1 MNKVLFL
8 ISLFLSIM
16 AIVFNHSSYDRP
28 FPQDFV
34 QGAYNILKTAEECV
48 IQNKIDDAIETY
60 KIAMMRSHRCGR
72 KGVYQRIKTRLATL
86 GYEMAES
93 DPQKAAKFL
102 CAYSLFS
109 SDFDTTANK
118 IENYLLIKSKG
129 KVANFTY
136 PLVYKNGTRTFWLE
150 SPKVAPIFLYKRLDP
165 ETELYKYPG
174 NMTYLKSKDLPEEA
188 NFSYFYPISI
198 GCRKGTRD
206 FKIEVESFEEK
217 EFEMAIG
224 TNNSNTFFHN
234 TKNPYLIKKGENNFI
249 NIDASKRYFVLN
261 SAIIFT
267 QLIGSKKFNLNLIR
281 EYKPL

>member
-1 MNKVLFL
+1 
-8 ISLFLSIM
+8 M
-16 AIVFNHSSYDRP
+16 AVVFNQDSYDKP
-28 FPQDFV
+28 FPQDFM
-34 QGAYNILKTAEECV
+34 QGAYNILKAAEESV
-48 IQNKIDDAIETY
+48 NQNKIDEAIEKF
-60 KIAMMRSHRCGR
+60 KIAMMRANRCGR
-72 KGVYQRIKTRLATL
+72 KGVFQRIKTRLATL
-86 GYEMAES
+86 GYQMAES
-93 DPQKAAKFL
+93 DPQNATKFL
-102 CAYSLFS
+102 CAYSLLS
-109 SDFDTTANK
+109 ADFDKTATQTESY
-118 IENYLLIKSKG
+118 ILIKSKG
-129 KVANFTY
+129 KITKFTY
-136 PLVYKNGTRTFWLE
+136 PIVYKNGKRTFWLE
-150 SPKVAPIFLYKRLDP
+150 SPKPAPIFLYRKLDP

-174 NMTYLKSKDLPEEA
+174 NLTYLKSKDLPQEA

-198 GCRKGTRD
+198 GCPKGTRD
-206 FKIEVESFEEK
+206 FKIEVESLEEK